1 MHFFSPFLFLVLFWD
16 WVALS
21 DIWTLLP
28 TSLPVLTLSWR
39 TDQTTI
45 FILSPSL
52 KEVQFIQHQQTS
64 LLWISNK
71 LSPRSTEILI
81 INSSTSVSL
90 SSLSREEHFSVAFKT
105 MKEKK
110 NLSFET
116 VWKIISLFNS
126 LWQSPCFHKSVSG
139 SLSACSLQSL
149 CCLHLVLHRNV
160 VNMLVQNVQK
170 IRGKSFFI
178 HISPWHL
185 LQQTS
190 ENTILDWTMV
200 LMRGCWASRV
210 PRRSER
216 ILCIS
221 KYIKYLIELLFH
233 SKWINCWSSWTELSC
248 SFKGDS
254 YFVCLNHFLFDS
266 LKERDDTSWS
276 WSFHHLGEY

>member
-45 FILSPSL
+45 FILYPSL

-90 SSLSREEHFSVAFKT
+90 SSLSRDEHFSVAFKT

-170 IRGKSFFI
+170 IRGKSFFFI
-178 HISPWHL
+178 HISPWHFF
-185 LQQTS
+185 
-190 ENTILDWTMV
+190 N
-200 LMRGCWASRV
+200 
-210 PRRSER
+210 
-216 ILCIS
+216 
-221 KYIKYLIELLFH
+221 KH
-233 SKWINCWSSWTELSC
+233 
-248 SFKGDS
+248 
-254 YFVCLNHFLFDS
+254 
-266 LKERDDTSWS
+266 LKIQ
-276 WSFHHLGEY
+276 Y